1 MLHCLIILI
10 KNIYITFD
18 RKLNNGD
25 LIMDKET
32 KERLGEIREAL
43 KKYGFDKILGQTAK
57 SKISPK
63 DDGEDLHTLLLDEEI
78 PVKLRLMLQELGTT
92 FIKLGQLLSTRP
104 DIVGERIA
112 GELANLQD
120 DNPAISY
127 DQVKT
132 ILERELNGSI
142 DELFE
147 DFSHEELATASI
159 GQVHE
164 AKLITGERVAVK
176 VQKEGITDKIDLDL
190 RIMKYI
196 ANRADKLNSSLRKL
210 NLPGIMEEFDRSI
223 HKEID
228 YNNEFMNMQ
237 RIELNFEDNPDI
249 HIPSTYPKYCSSK
262 VLTMEFIDG
271 TKLNDVYASTG
282 DEFDK
287 KLLAKNIIDSYFQ
300 QIFIDGFFHGDPH
313 PGNIMILEDNVV
325 CYLDLGMMGFFDEE
339 FKRNLSEVM
348 ILFVDQDVDG
358 LINQLMYM
366 DILDWDVDTRTLK
379 RDLNDLFARYFGV
392 ELNRFN
398 GVLDD
403 LLNLMQEYGVILPN
417 EVVVMARGLS
427 MVEAIAEN
435 LDPEIDV
442 FASIKPIATQI
453 AKQRVNPKQFL
464 KGKKSNIILYEHML
478 QSLPKLLTRTIH
490 KIENEE
496 LQLKFEVDITD
507 KVSIVALVSALLIG
521 SSVVSFGPMVWDM
534 PLISLI
540 GYIIA
545 IILSII
551 GIKNYVLK

>member
-1 MLHCLIILI
+1 
-10 KNIYITFD
+10 
-18 RKLNNGD
+18 
-25 LIMDKET
+25 MDKET
-32 KERLGEIREAL
+32 KERLGEIRAAL
-43 KKYGFDKILGQTAK
+43 KKYGFDEILGQTAK
-57 SKISPK
+57 SKIRRNEDDSPS
-63 DDGEDLHTLLLDEEI
+63 LLLDDEV

-92 FIKLGQLLSTRP
+92 FIKLGQLMSTRP
-104 DIVGERIA
+104 DVVGEKIA
-112 GELANLQD
+112 NEMANLQD

-127 DQVKT
+127 DKVKN
-132 ILERELNGSI
+132 IVERELNGSI

-147 DFSHEELATASI
+147 EFSEQHLATASI

-190 RIMKYI
+190 RIMKYV
-196 ANRADKLNSSLRKL
+196 ANRADKWNADLRKI

-249 HIPSTYPKYCSSK
+249 HIPETYSKYCSSK

-271 TKLNDVYASTG
+271 TKLNDVYESTG

-287 KLLAKNIIDSYFQ
+287 KLLAKNLLDSYLQ
-300 QIFIDGFFHGDPH
+300 QLFIDGFFHGDPH
-313 PGNIMILEDNVV
+313 PGNIMILENNVL

-339 FKRNLSEVM
+339 FKKNLSELM

-366 DILDWDVDTRTLK
+366 DILDYDIETRTLK
-379 RDLNDLFARYFGV
+379 RDLNDLFGRYFGV

-398 GVLDD
+398 GVLEE

-417 EVVVMARGLS
+417 EFVTMARGLS
-427 MVEAIAEN
+427 MVESIAKN

-442 FASIKPIATQI
+442 FASIKPVAKQI
-453 AKQRVNPKQFL
+453 AKQRVSPKQYL
-464 KGKKSNIILYEHML
+464 RGKKSNLILYEHMI
-478 QSLPKLLTRTIH
+478 QALPRLLTRTIH
-490 KIENEE
+490 KIDNEE
-496 LQLKFEVDITD
+496 LQFRFEVDITD
-507 KVSIVALVSALLIG
+507 KVSIIALVSALIIG
-521 SSVVSFGPMVWDM
+521 SSVVSFGPRVFDM
-534 PLISLI
+534 PVISLI

-551 GIKNYVLK
+551 GFRKFVLK